1 MIVDSDSAKVVEGEV
16 EADASF
22 ACFLDGLEDL
32 DALAGD
38 LGTCNRIRSLPQRVS
53 IAASR

>member
-16 EADASF
+16 EANASF